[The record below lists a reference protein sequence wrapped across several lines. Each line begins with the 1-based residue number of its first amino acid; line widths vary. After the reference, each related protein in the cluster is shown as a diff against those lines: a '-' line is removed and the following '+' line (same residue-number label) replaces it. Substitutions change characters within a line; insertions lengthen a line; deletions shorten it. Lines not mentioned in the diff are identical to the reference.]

1 MPERISRETPLAR
14 YRIIQRHGNG
24 LATIEY
30 ADDLESALQHQADV
44 GGDVEEYTDSDRW
57 QVIKKGDEVSE

>member
-1 MPERISRETPLAR
+1 MSEYVRGKPWYR
-14 YRIIQRHGNG
+14 YQIVRRHGNG
-24 LATIEY
+24 QATVEY
-30 ADDLESALQHQADV
+30 ADDLESALQHQSDF